1 MGFFK
6 RLFGMLSSTQK
17 CQILIVGLDDAGK
30 TTIMNQV
37 MPKARQYSEVVPT
50 VGFKVERFKMNNIE
64 FTMFDMSG
72 AAQQRELWQEY
83 YATCDAVIYVIDC
96 KDKLRVCVAKNEM
109 QTMLANAE
117 MKDRRIPFLF
127 FANKSDLAG
136 CLTAYECCANMGLD
150 DIKSKP
156 WHITH
161 CCGLTGEGIEAGI
174 TWLTDQLSRPT

>member
-72 AAQQRELWQEY
+72 PFRAAQLGSFGS
-83 YATCDAVIYVIDC
+83 
-96 KDKLRVCVAKNEM
+96 
-109 QTMLANAE
+109 ANCPH
-117 MKDRRIPFLF
+117 RGGGFHSLQGPR
-127 FANKSDLAG
+127 
-136 CLTAYECCANMGLD
+136 
-150 DIKSKP
+150 
-156 WHITH
+156 
-161 CCGLTGEGIEAGI
+161 
-174 TWLTDQLSRPT
+174 